1 MVERPTPAQPR
12 GGPALA
18 AAGPGRRSPR
28 WSWSWR
34 SCVLRRPA

>member
-1 MVERPTPAQPR
+1 MLERPTPAQPR

-28 WSWSWR
+28 L
-34 SCVLRRPA
+34 VVIMEKLRAPPSG